1 MTMIKIEKE
10 KKIRKMITGEM
21 QTQKRGKENPKIFS
35 A

>member
-21 QTQKRGKENPKIFS
+21 QTQKRGKENPKLFS

>member
-1 MTMIKIEKE
+1 MIKIEKE

-21 QTQKRGKENPKIFS
+21 QTQKRGKENPKLFS